1 MCEDPARNLRRR
13 TMKIRLWNFVSV
25 RLTLNLPSGEATE
38 LEEFQLLT
46 DQACED
52 VSTWKYGSY
61 YHRMANISASAW
73 EMKGTIASWVISLP
87 HGLLTLPSGC
97 FSNVQCVSC
106 HQAVKRMMIAKLCIT
121 YKEIRKK
128 MLTFWIYEM
137 MTVRFDWLIL
147 D

>member
-52 VSTWKYGSY
+52 VST
-61 YHRMANISASAW
+61 
-73 EMKGTIASWVISLP
+73 
-87 HGLLTLPSGC
+87 
-97 FSNVQCVSC
+97 
-106 HQAVKRMMIAKLCIT
+106 
-121 YKEIRKK
+121 
-128 MLTFWIYEM
+128 
-137 MTVRFDWLIL
+137 
-147 D
+147 